1 MAFMTC
7 WCQNGT
13 MKRMNLRDV
22 PDEVYD
28 ALAEAAEA
36 NRQSL
41 SAFVVDRLTEVA
53 KVTRL
58 TDYVSSYPPP
68 RGSGMTLEDATA
80 AVREVREAS

>member
-1 MAFMTC
+1 
-7 WCQNGT
+7 

-22 PDEVYD
+22 PDDVYA

-53 KVTRL
+53 QVARL
-58 TDYVSSYPPP
+58 SDYVASYPPP
-68 RGSGMTLEDATA
+68 QGSGVTLEDATA

>member
-1 MAFMTC
+1 
-7 WCQNGT
+7 

-22 PDEVYD
+22 PDDVYA
-28 ALAEAAEA
+28 ALAETAAA

-53 KVTRL
+53 RVAQL
-58 TDYVSSYPPP
+58 DDYIGSYQPPE
-68 RGSGMTLEDATA
+68 GSGVTLEDATA